1 MMQDSVGLKMIS
13 NSAELDGVF
22 QEYAQGL
29 LCSVF
34 VLPRSSR
41 CVLAGI
47 HDGALKIKLTKPPVD
62 GEANAECCRFL
73 ARLLGVPKSS
83 IAVVRGAASRHKTVQ
98 IRGLS
103 AADAREVLAAA
114 ITAIRTPVN

>member
-73 ARLLGVPKSS
+73 ARLLGVPKSN

-103 AADAREVLAAA
+103 AADAREGLAAA
-114 ITAIRTPVN
+114 ISAIRTTVN